1 MDHELATV
9 LQAAC
14 YSAAAFGSIY
24 AVARYVYLINKSDN
38 DMMDDQNGEIP
49 AAVADEKQSAPEATP
64 VPAPESVEPQKPE
77 GDEPAAS

>member
-1 MDHELATV
+1 
-9 LQAAC
+9 
-14 YSAAAFGSIY
+14 
-24 AVARYVYLINKSDN
+24 
-38 DMMDDQNGEIP
+38 MMDDQNGEIP